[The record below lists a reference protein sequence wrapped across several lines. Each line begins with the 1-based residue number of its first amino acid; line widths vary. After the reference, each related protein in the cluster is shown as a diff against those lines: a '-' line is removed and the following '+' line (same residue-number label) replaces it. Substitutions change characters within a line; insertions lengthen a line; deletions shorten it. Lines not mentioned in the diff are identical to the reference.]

1 MWLHLFV
8 FVACGIC
15 IGVAENSTCRTE
27 DTCDCCY
34 RFPNNGSTEQ
44 SDICNKT
51 AGDIWRCT
59 YGCKNGHWGY
69 KCFNYCPTS
78 CINCTVEYDTPNSPD
93 RYKCYTCKDGYYG
106 TNCSHLCPVNC
117 AKNQCDKTTGKCLQG
132 CTSTKSSGDKC
143 NVCADTWYGNNCD
156 KPCPTNCTESTCHSI
171 VDENDWKCTYGCIE
185 GNWGW
190 KCLND
195 CPTSCISCHR
205 DYNQHEICYLCA
217 DGYYNGTGVTNCSTP
232 CPTNCAQNQCD
243 KKTGY
248 CLHGCKSNFW
258 SGDKCNVC
266 ADTWYGNNCEIPCPT
281 ECKNSKCDSNGGCT
295 DGCTDDNFTGSQCDQ
310 CKTGKYGNNCDK
322 SCPVNCQSDLCAKN
336 GGDCTNGCK
345 GNFVGDRC
353 NECVN
358 GMFGDTCDNTCSIGC
373 QNSTCDRNTA
383 ICSHGCKERYSG
395 DKCCASTQGCDKC
408 DSITT
413 CSKCKSGNYGKA
425 CGKTCPVNCS
435 GACDKGTGNCESCKE
450 NKFHGD
456 QCGQQCPTNC
466 LDGKCGQEDG
476 LCSFCTVG
484 YYGKTCNKTC
494 PDNCLNNVC
503 GQHDGICI
511 NCNVGFHG
519 EICNR
524 TCGKDCA
531 LGTCIQV
538 SGHCEE
544 EPSPPSPIGPA
555 VGGSIGAL
563 VVIALIV
570 LGVLFLI
577 RRRRLQQNENKNIT
591 TYRPTSDINNSITDS
606 DEYRNVYE
614 NCDSLADRG
623 NVQPVPV
630 VESKHKP
637 DFHDLTKQVPAEP
650 DGEDED
656 IDDDYY
662 TFRNVINVVDLPKYV
677 TQKAGEFLSNEFKRL
692 AKGLKQPC
700 TVARKSENIALNR
713 YNGLYPYDHSRVKL
727 SHDKN
732 FFINACYIK
741 GNQQQKAYIASL
753 GPTRVT
759 TENFATFWKM
769 VWYEKSD
776 VIVMLTNLQEPSDNE
791 RRTVNQLHYTAW
803 PDKSIPKNVTSLVEF
818 RQRVKS
824 THTLSQGPVVVHCSA
839 GIGRTGTYIAIDLLT
854 EEGLT
859 EGSVDVFGCIRNM
872 REQRVNMVQTPDQY
886 EYVHRA
892 IVYTLTLDVDYTPT
906 ETFNEHVMSLN
917 DSLYGVMFKKLK
929 SPIEF
934 AHPENEI
941 AVTTNKRETNKNRP
955 GSDVPGNESR
965 PMLYLNRGFNDSN
978 YINAVYVDGFKRRNR
993 FILAQTPLSST
1004 LEDFVC
1010 LIYQDKCSCVVSV
1023 EVTDNRKQ
1031 DVGCYIPQE
1040 NESLTFGS
1048 FVVTCMKFQNKYN
1061 HQYRKLRIKNNGK
1074 QADGERIVNHFQ
1086 YTNWK
1091 NTEKVPSSE
1100 ADFVQFINDAQSSSK
1115 DDGLSPLLLHCLT
1128 GGEKCGLF
1136 CTVSLLLERADIIRQ
1151 ISVVNTVRLLRLGRR
1166 NVIPNKE
1173 QLKFAHQCVASKM
1186 EMLNS
1191 YSNFSLN

>member
-1 MWLHLFV
+1 MWLNSFV
-8 FVACGIC
+8 FLACGIRISIGTSIDFPYNECYDSCNCCNSNPDDKLRELGDICDNKHGSNWICKYGC
-15 IGVAENSTCRTE
+15 IEGYWGGKCWHDCPNSCSTCHR
-27 DTCDCCY
+27 DYRNNRICY
-34 RFPNNGSTEQ
+34 SCAEGYYNGTDVTNCSTPCPPNCAGNQ
-44 SDICNKT
+44 CNKT
-51 AGDIWRCT
+51 SG
-59 YGCKNGHWGY
+59 N
-69 KCFNYCPTS
+69 
-78 CINCTVEYDTPNSPD
+78 
-93 RYKCYTCKDGYYG
+93 
-106 TNCSHLCPVNC
+106 
-117 AKNQCDKTTGKCLQG
+117 CLQD
-132 CTSTKSSGDKC
+132 CTSNNWSGEKC
-143 NVCADTWYGNNCD
+143 SVCADTWYGNNCD
-156 KPCPTNCTESTCHSI
+156 KPCPTNCTDSKCYTI
-171 VDENDWKCTYGCIE
+171 GDGNDWNCTYGCKD
-185 GNWGW
+185 GYYGGR
-190 KCLND
+190 CLVE
-195 CPTSCISCHR
+195 CPTTCTRCDRKYH
-205 DYNQHEICYLCA
+205 DNQICYLCA
-217 DGYYNGTGVTNCSTP
+217 DGYYGTSCKTNCSI
-232 CPTNCAQNQCD
+232 NCQQNQCN
-243 KKTGY
+243 KTTGN
-248 CLHGCKSNFW
+248 CLHGCKSNNW
-258 SGDKCNVC
+258 RGDKCNVC
-266 ADTWYGNNCEIPCPT
+266 ADTWYGNNCDI
-281 ECKNSKCDSNGGCT
+281 ECSNICKDKLCGRNGGCT
-295 DGCTDDNFTGSQCDQ
+295 SGCANENFAGLQCDH
-310 CKTGKYGNNCDK
+310 CKTGKYGNNCDE
-322 SCPVNCQSDLCAKN
+322 NCSENCKN
-336 GGDCTNGCK
+336 NVCDRDDGTCTDGCK
-345 GNFVGDRC
+345 VNFVGDRC

-358 GMFGDTCDNTCSIGC
+358 GMFGDSCDKTCSIGC
-373 QNSTCDRNTA
+373 KSSVCTRNSA
-383 ICSHGCKERYSG
+383 ICSQGCKDSYSG
-395 DKCCASTQGCDKC
+395 DKCCVSTAGCDKC
-408 DSITT
+408 GTTTT
-413 CSKCKSGNYGKA
+413 CSKCKPGNYGNA
-425 CGKTCPVNCS
+425 CGKTCPVNCT
-435 GACDKGTGNCESCKE
+435 GACNKDTGNCESCKE
-450 NKFHGD
+450 GKFHGV
-456 QCGQQCPTNC
+456 QCGTQCSANC
-466 LDGKCGQEDG
+466 RNGKCVQENGQ
-476 LCSFCTVG
+476 CIACKVG
-484 YYGKTCNKTC
+484 YYDETCNKTC

-503 GQHDGICI
+503 GQHDGICN
-511 NCNVGFHG
+511 NCIVGFHG
-519 EICNR
+519 GTCNR
-524 TCGKDCA
+524 TCGKACTP
-531 LGTCIQV
+531 GTCIQD
-538 SGHCEE
+538 SGRCED
-544 EPSPPSPIGPA
+544 EPAPPSPIGPA

-577 RRRRLQQNENKNIT
+577 RRRRLQQDENKNIT
-591 TYRPTSDINNSITDS
+591 TDGPTSDINNSITDS

-614 NCDSLADRG
+614 NCDSLADRE
-623 NVQPVPV
+623 NVQLVPV
-630 VESKHKP
+630 VEAKHEP
-637 DFHDLTKQVPAEP
+637 DFHDVAKQVPAEP

-677 TQKAGEFLSNEFKRL
+677 TQKAGENLSNEFK
-692 AKGLKQPC
+692 
-700 TVARKSENIALNR
+700 
-713 YNGLYPYDHSRVKL
+713 
-727 SHDKN
+727 
-732 FFINACYIK
+732 
-741 GNQQQKAYIASL
+741 GNQQQNAYIASL

-776 VIVMLTNLQEPSDNE
+776 VIVMLTNLQEPSGMKCEQYWPNLGQTLNLPDFEIKCDSMEDFSEYTLRTFTVTKDNE

-872 REQRVNMVQTPDQY
+872 REQRVNMVQTSDQY

-929 SPIEF
+929 QPIEF

-941 AVTTNKRETNKNRP
+941 AVTANKRETNKNRP

-978 YINAVYVDGFKRRNR
+978 YINAVYIDGFKRRNR

-1040 NESLTFGS
+1040 NQSLSFGS

-1061 HQYRKLRIKNNGK
+1061 HQYRKLKIQNNGK

-1100 ADFVQFINDAQSSSK
+1100 ADFVQFINDAQSSAQE
-1115 DDGLSPLLLHCLT
+1115 DGLSPLLLHCLT

-1151 ISVVNTVRLLRLGRR
+1151 ISVVNTVRLLRLGRP

-1173 QLKFAHQCVASKM
+1173 QLKFAHQCVASQM
-1186 EMLNS
+1186 EMHS
-1191 YSNFSLN
+1191 AYSNFSMK